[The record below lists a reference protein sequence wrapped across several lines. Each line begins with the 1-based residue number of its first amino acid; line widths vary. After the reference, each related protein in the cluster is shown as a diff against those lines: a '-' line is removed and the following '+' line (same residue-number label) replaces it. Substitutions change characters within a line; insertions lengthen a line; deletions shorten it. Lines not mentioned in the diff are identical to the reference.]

1 MVGKQVDAELYK
13 LPDGQLRASHV
24 RVSRPVLENVD
35 DEGMPALEGQAD
47 EDPEPWN
54 SLGLVLTV
62 HGEYTY
68 TYTHNSH
75 TPTHTI
81 YIYIYIVDTRISV
94 CICPYIPN
102 WNM

>member
-47 EDPEPWN
+47 EEP
-54 SLGLVLTV
+54 GAGV
-62 HGEYTY
+62 
-68 TYTHNSH
+68 
-75 TPTHTI
+75 
-81 YIYIYIVDTRISV
+81 
-94 CICPYIPN
+94 
-102 WNM
+102 